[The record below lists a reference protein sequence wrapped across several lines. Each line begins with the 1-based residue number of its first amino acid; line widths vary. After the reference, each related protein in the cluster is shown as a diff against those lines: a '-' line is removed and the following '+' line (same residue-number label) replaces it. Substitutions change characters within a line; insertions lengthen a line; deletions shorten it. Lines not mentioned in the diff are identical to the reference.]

1 MSKQPHIA
9 VVGSANIDLTTFTDR
24 MPRAGETIFGR
35 EFHLGFGGK
44 GANQAVAARLCGAR
58 VSMVARVGDDLFGPA
73 TIRNFQA
80 RGIEAGHVM
89 VTRGVSSGVAPIF
102 VDDSGENRILVV
114 KGANDHLTPADVDAS
129 IALLRQADCIV
140 LQLEVPIE
148 TVYHTLRFGRAHGVR
163 TILNPAPGQSLDLAE
178 LAQADYVIPNETEAE
193 AIGGM
198 PVHNVPEARTCAE
211 SLVGRGL
218 RRVIVTLGENGAICA
233 GADGVRHVAA
243 HRVAPVDTTGA
254 GDAFIGS
261 FACFLAGGCG
271 ESEAVERANVY
282 AALSTLAVG
291 TQSSFVSRERFEE
304 EWGRG

>member
-1 MSKQPHIA
+1 
-9 VVGSANIDLTTFTDR
+9 
-24 MPRAGETIFGR
+24 
-35 EFHLGFGGK
+35 
-44 GANQAVAARLCGAR
+44 
-58 VSMVARVGDDLFGPA
+58 
-73 TIRNFQA
+73 
-80 RGIEAGHVM
+80 
-89 VTRGVSSGVAPIF
+89 
-102 VDDSGENRILVV
+102 
-114 KGANDHLTPADVDAS
+114 VDAAS
-129 IALLRQADCIV
+129 GLLQSADCIV

-163 TILNPAPGQSLDLAE
+163 TILNPAPGQPLDLAE
-178 LAQADYVIPNETEAE
+178 LALADYVIPNETEAE

-211 SLVGRGL
+211 SLVERGL

-233 GADGVRHVAA
+233 GADGARHAAA

-261 FACFLAGGCG
+261 FACFLAGGCE
-271 ESEAVERANVY
+271 ESEAIERANVY